1 MLEGIQILDAVRID
15 GLDSYYLSVDQPLVS
30 AGYPPFN

>member
-15 GLDSYYLSVDQPLVS
+15 GLDSYHLSVDQPLVS